1 MLFNPS
7 LTTNKMERLLGKAKT
22 EEEYEKIM
30 TMTDE
35 FSGKLR
41 KFLATAASIKKVARE
56 KKRSM
61 ERAKLRA
68 TVNRGT
74 KKEKTLKRGKTVYRG
89 TKKGKPRLWP
99 GRCTACIY
107 RFCSLAGGP
116 GHDEKLCTGTD
127 KWLHGAGGPLV
138 KAHYNK

>member
-30 TMTDE
+30 TTTGE

-41 KFLATAASIKKVARE
+41 KFLTTAASIKKVARE

-74 KKEKTLKRGKTVYRG
+74 KKEKTVKRGTREDSV
-89 TKKGKPRLWP
+89 PRHEEAMP
-99 GRCTACIY
+99 V
-107 RFCSLAGGP
+107 AG
-116 GHDEKLCTGTD
+116 
-127 KWLHGAGGPLV
+127 
-138 KAHYNK
+138 

>member
-1 MLFNPS
+1 MLFKPALS
-7 LTTNKMERLLGKAKT
+7 VKTMERLLGKAKT

-41 KFLATAASIKKVARE
+41 KFLTTAASIKKVARE

-68 TVNRGT
+68 TVQRDKPKGLPERQRRG
-74 KKEKTLKRGKTVYRG
+74 KKEKERRSRQRRGKQEKEGEAKRKSTLRG
-89 TKKGKPRLWP
+89 R
-99 GRCTACIY
+99 R
-107 RFCSLAGGP
+107 
-116 GHDEKLCTGTD
+116 
-127 KWLHGAGGPLV
+127 
-138 KAHYNK
+138 